1 MAYGIYS
8 EDFLAICLYMVKGD
22 ISAPLSQLIDVVESF
37 QKEKDSYYGTID
49 SDFRILLLYICLEQH
64 YIEKFPSNIDDFL
77 IFQDIQVKEIILP
90 VLEKH
95 YGYFTDGD
103 VCWVSFG
110 KGSRRLKAY
119 DEMCRFFSSGVDKKS
134 EEILRFLEHSS
145 WSSAITEQCLEKG
158 DYQDTTWGTDID
170 WDDFLTAFK

>member
-22 ISAPLSQLIDVVESF
+22 ISVPLSQLIDTVESF
-37 QKEKDSYYGTID
+37 QKEHHSYYGTVD
-49 SDFRILLLYICLEQH
+49 SDFRMLLMYLCLEQH
-64 YIEKFPSNIDDFL
+64 YIENFPKNIEDFK
-77 IFQDIQVKEIILP
+77 IFRDIQVKEIIQP

-103 VCWVSFG
+103 VCWISFE

-119 DEMCRFFSSGVDKKS
+119 DEMNQFFSSGVDKKP

-145 WSSAITEQCLEKG
+145 WTSAITEQSLEKG
-158 DYQDTTWGTDID
+158 DYQDTTWNSDID
-170 WDDFLTAFK
+170 WNDFLV